1 MKKLVLSDFHER
13 IGGKMVI
20 PIGDKVQKMV
30 LVTRIN
36 KTKFEKKIL
45 GEFYFVPMLKNLN

>member
-1 MKKLVLSDFHER
+1 
-13 IGGKMVI
+13 MVI

-45 GEFYFVPMLKNLN
+45 GEFYFVPMLKNIN